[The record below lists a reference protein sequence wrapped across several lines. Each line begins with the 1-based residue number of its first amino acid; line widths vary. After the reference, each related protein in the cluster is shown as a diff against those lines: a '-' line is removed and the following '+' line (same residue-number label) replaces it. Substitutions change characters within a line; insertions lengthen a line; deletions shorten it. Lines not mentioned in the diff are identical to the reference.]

1 MYACGMQAITEE
13 VYRLLENQCQLHR
26 VYLPVV
32 FQIYSEMHYD
42 SYITSVIFATAIL
55 SVCISV

>member
-1 MYACGMQAITEE
+1 MQAITEE

-32 FQIYSEMHYD
+32 FQIYSEMHCD